1 MEASDRRLRID
12 PVKAKKM
19 VDAGEAIV
27 LDVVESNT
35 WRQMDEAI
43 KDALRI
49 DPEEVSDRLQELP
62 TDRGI
67 IAYCT

>member
-1 MEASDRRLRID
+1 MEASDRRLRIG
-12 PVKAKKM
+12 PAEAKKM

-35 WRQMDEAI
+35 WRQMDVAI

-49 DPEEVSDRLQELP
+49 DPEEVDDRLQELP

>member
-1 MEASDRRLRID
+1 MEASDRGLRID
-12 PVKAKKM
+12 PVEAKKM

-35 WRQMDEAI
+35 WKQMDEAI
-43 KDALRI
+43 KGALRI
-49 DPEEVSDRLQELP
+49 DPEELSDRLQELP

>member
-1 MEASDRRLRID
+1 MEASDRMLRID
-12 PVKAKKM
+12 PVEAKHM
-19 VDAGEAIV
+19 VDGGEAIV

-43 KDALRI
+43 KSALRI
-49 DPEEVSDRLQELP
+49 DPEEVSDRLHELP

-67 IAYCT
+67 VAYCT

>member
-12 PVKAKKM
+12 PVEAKKM

-49 DPEEVSDRLQELP
+49 DPEEVADRLQELP

-67 IAYCT
+67 VAYCT

>member
-12 PVKAKKM
+12 PIEAKKM

-35 WRQMDEAI
+35 WEQMDETI

-49 DPEEVSDRLQELP
+49 DPDEVGDRLQELP

-67 IAYCT
+67 VAYCT